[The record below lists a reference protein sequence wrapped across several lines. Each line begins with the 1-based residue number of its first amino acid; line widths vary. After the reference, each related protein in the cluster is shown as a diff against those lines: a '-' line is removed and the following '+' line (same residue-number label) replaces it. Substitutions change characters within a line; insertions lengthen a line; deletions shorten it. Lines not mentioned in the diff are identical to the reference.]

1 MGGPLL
7 AVGGLFL
14 GIVGGDSLFVESSR
28 TKVLNSFSAALPEIA
43 DKIEALLI
51 ENVNSAVTEQSN
63 RLAAYKD
70 QLEKRYQSVYDQIVG
85 NIESQK
91 AAVMKEK
98 SEKEE
103 IKEEIRRLK
112 MNLEQWKRSR

>member
-1 MGGPLL
+1 M
-7 AVGGLFL
+7 
-14 GIVGGDSLFVESSR
+14 
-28 TKVLNSFSAALPEIA
+28 
-43 DKIEALLI
+43 
-51 ENVNSAVTEQSN
+51 NSAVTEQSN